1 MSTPTPGP
9 TASTGPVLP
18 AVRTP
23 STTATSPQVPRP
35 SSTAVTVSPQA
46 PATVAQQ
53 VAPSTLAITGL
64 LSGAL
69 FAALLSACIAV
80 WAARRKSREEER
92 ARQRDLFAK
101 AFESYADYKELPYAI
116 RRRRHDQPED
126 ERIRLSEI
134 TREVQGRLSYYLA
147 WTAAESTNVG
157 DAYGTLV
164 AELRKVAGGA
174 MRQAWQDP
182 PIEDDHKMNIPPT
195 IIDLSALKPFEE
207 AYTQAVRIHLDALS
221 PWWAK

>member
-1 MSTPTPGP
+1 
-9 TASTGPVLP
+9 
-18 AVRTP
+18 
-23 STTATSPQVPRP
+23 
-35 SSTAVTVSPQA
+35 
-46 PATVAQQ
+46 VAQQ
-53 VAPSTLAITGL
+53 VAPSSLAITGL

-80 WAARRKSREEER
+80 WTARRKSREEER
-92 ARQRDLFAK
+92 GRQRDLFAK

-116 RRRRHDQPED
+116 RRRRHDEPAA

-134 TREVQGRLSYYLA
+134 TREVQGRPSYYLA

-157 DAYGTLV
+157 DAYATLV
-164 AELRKVAGGA
+164 AELRRVAGGA

-207 AYTQAVRIHLDALS
+207 AYTHAVRIHLVALA